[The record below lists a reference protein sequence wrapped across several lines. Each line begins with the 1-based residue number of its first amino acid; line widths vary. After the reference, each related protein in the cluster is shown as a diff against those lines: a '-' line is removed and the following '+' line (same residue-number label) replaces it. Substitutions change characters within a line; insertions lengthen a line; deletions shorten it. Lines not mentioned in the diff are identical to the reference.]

1 MRKQHEILIRPLMT
15 EKILRLQEKEKKYG
29 FVVSLDSNKIEIK
42 RAVEEKFDVLV
53 DHVRTVKVKGKVKRN
68 QTRRGITTGK
78 RPDWKKAIVTLKEG
92 YSIDLFES

>member
-1 MRKQHEILIRPLMT
+1 MRKQHKILIRPLMT
-15 EKILRLQEKEKKYG
+15 EKILRAQEKQNKYG
-29 FVVSLDSNKIEIK
+29 FVVSLESNKIEIK
-42 RAVEEKFDVLV
+42 RAIEEKFDVLV
-53 DHVRTVKVKGKVKRN
+53 DNVRTMKVKGKVKQN